1 MKTIALPP
9 EALQEAIAEADLR
22 VLLMVVFQL
31 SGDRR
36 WLAEPFRP
44 KRDVNLIAANDAGLS
59 EAAQA
64 EVRAAAVDLLSH
76 TPREAAIS
84 NPDEALTLEMMRWC
98 LGENIAAE
106 YAPMM
111 REEMGFEDRHVAWS
125 GAAVTPQTIDA
136 RPVIIVG
143 AGASG
148 IALGANLVKLNI
160 PFIIVEKNADVGGTW
175 FENTYPGCGVDTP
188 NHAYSFSFGKR
199 HDWSRYFAPQP
210 EIHAYLAARADEFGL
225 KPHIRFQ
232 HSVTAAHWSEDKAC
246 WQVSVTSLQGRHET
260 IEARALVSA
269 IGQLSLPSIP
279 SIPGQEKFQGRL
291 FHSSNWPEDLDLTG
305 KRLALIGTGAS
316 AMQIV
321 PTVAGQV
328 SNLTIFQR
336 SAQWARPIPRY
347 HDPIG
352 PLGQWLLQSVPFY
365 AAWFRFTMLW
375 RYGDGLLPSLR
386 KDPDWAFPERALNR
400 ANDRHRQQMTAHIHQ
415 QLEGRPDL
423 IAKCLPSYPP
433 YGKRILLDNGWYT
446 AIRQNHVHLET
457 TDITEITTTGIT
469 TADGRQ
475 HGADIIVLATGF
487 KVALMAARLNI
498 TGRKGEN
505 LADRWANDNPTAY
518 LGITVPGF
526 PNLFCMQ
533 GPNTG
538 LGHGGSA
545 IFQAEC
551 QARYIAAALVA
562 MTESGIAA
570 LDVDQDAH
578 DRYVASVDHEH
589 EQLIWTHP
597 GMSTYYRNGQ
607 GRVVSVMPWRL
618 VDYWEMTQRPDLSDY
633 QLTPLA
639 PGGDLG
645 GDPGGDPAK
654 AAS

>member
-1 MKTIALPP
+1 MTASSLPMQQ
-9 EALQEAIAEADLR
+9 LQAAIAEADLR

-44 KRDVNLIAANDAGLS
+44 KRDVNLIAANDAGF
-59 EAAQA
+59 AAAEQA
-64 EVRAAAVDLLSH
+64 EIRAAAIELLS
-76 TPREAAIS
+76 TPARQAAIS
-84 NPDEALTLEMMRWC
+84 SPDDSLTLEMMRWC

-111 REEMGFEDRHVAWS
+111 REEMAFTDRHVRWS
-125 GAAVTPQTIDA
+125 TAPSKASTTDT

-148 IALGANLVKLNI
+148 IALAANLVKLAI
-160 PFIIVEKNADVGGTW
+160 PFIILEKNPQVGGTW

-188 NHAYSFSFGKR
+188 NHAYSFSFGQR
-199 HDWSRYFAPQP
+199 NNWSRYFAPQP
-210 EIHAYLAARADEFGL
+210 EIHAYLTDSAADFGL
-225 KPHIRFQ
+225 LPHIRFRHQ
-232 HSVTAAHWSEDKAC
+232 VTAATWSAEGLC
-246 WQVSVTSLQGRHET
+246 WQVAVSGPEGDEI
-260 IEARALVSA
+260 IEGRALVSA
-269 IGQLSLPSIP
+269 IGQLSLPSMP
-279 SIPGQEKFQGRL
+279 AIPGQDSFNGPI
-291 FHSSNWPEDLDLTG
+291 FHSSRWPDDLSLSG
-305 KRLALIGTGAS
+305 KRLAVVGTGAS

-321 PTVAGQV
+321 PTVVDQV
-328 SNLTIFQR
+328 AELQIFQR
-336 SAQWARPIPRY
+336 SAQWARPIPHY
-347 HDPIG
+347 HDPIS
-352 PLGQWLLQSVPFY
+352 PLSQWLLQSVPFY
-365 AAWFRFTMLW
+365 APWFRLTMLW

-386 KDPDWAFPERALNR
+386 KDPDWAFPDRSLNR
-400 ANDRHRQQMTAHIHQ
+400 ANDRHRQQMTAHIYQ

-433 YGKRILLDNGWYT
+433 YGKRILLDNGWYE
-446 AIRQNHVHLET
+446 AIRHDHVSLQ
-457 TDITEITTTGIT
+457 TDAIEAITATGLK
-469 TADGRQ
+469 TADGRD
-475 HGADIIVLATGF
+475 HGTDIIVLATGF

-498 TGRKGEN
+498 RGLNDEN

-551 QARYIAAALVA
+551 QARYIASALVL
-562 MTESGIAA
+562 MSESNIAA
-570 LDVDQDAH
+570 IDVNQDAH
-578 DRYVASVDHEH
+578 DRYVASVDRAH

-597 GMSTYYRNGQ
+597 GMSTYYRNPA

-618 VDYWEMTQRPDLSDY
+618 VDYWQMTRQLDLADY
-633 QLTPLA
+633 QLTP
-639 PGGDLG
+639 
-645 GDPGGDPAK
+645 
-654 AAS
+654 AAGS